1 MCKYHCHTTVS
12 LYLFCLLYSILS
24 AFFSCYVQDFSPD
37 ENVSSCLLIS
47 WLPLGSARAEV
58 SERHYLW
65 HSDSNSRFP
74 VDEFVCFRTSHHCT
88 LDPVIYGLRMRELR
102 ESWRHLAAMIRS
114 PVDGRLWLGRR
125 RRHAINHDITQLS
138 NLIMSI
144 NHYHLQNTSFAQRS
158 QWSSSSI
165 YSTIP
170 SRESVSDSWYLFT
183 ARRYAAVSGC
193 PLHLSVICN
202 QSVRHKLMFSH
213 NGGTYLCATNFTAFI
228 DSTLWNKK
236 NKTTNSCP

>member
-1 MCKYHCHTTVS
+1 VQIPLSHNCLIISLLLTVQHFVCIFQLLCPRLLSRWQSFIVSTDFLTASWFGTCRGLWTPLS
-12 LYLFCLLYSILS
+12 LTFWFQL
-24 AFFSCYVQDFSPD
+24 P
-37 ENVSSCLLIS
+37 IS
-47 WLPLGSARAEV
+47 GRRV
-58 SERHYLW
+58 
-65 HSDSNSRFP
+65 F
-74 VDEFVCFRTSHHCT
+74 CFRTSHHCT

-102 ESWRHLAAMIRS
+102 ECWRHLAAMIRS

-228 DSTLWNKK
+228 DSTLWDKK